1 MTITQTISPRA
12 EQLGPLPIRRL
23 LPAAERQMVGP
34 FIFMD
39 QGGPLTVP
47 YRPDAGVPEHP
58 HAGLS
63 TFTYLMAG
71 SGYHRDSAG
80 NEQIIETG
88 DIALMTAG
96 SGITHEER
104 PNQNDG
110 AATRD
115 VYFLQMWLA
124 LPDEKEE
131 MDPVFEHHPAASLPL
146 VALDGGQARI
156 LIGEAWGQSAPTTTF
171 VETIFADVKIEPG
184 GQLPIDSACAERA
197 VFLLEGDA
205 SIDGKVIKH
214 HHLNILQPANRPILA
229 SENGARAILLGG
241 ANFLSKRF
249 VAGSFVASSEAK
261 IRQWMRDYRA
271 GDFPSI
277 GS

>member
-1 MTITQTISPRA
+1 MTIIQTISPRA

-23 LPAAERQMVGP
+23 LPAPERQMVEP

-47 YRPDAGVPEHP
+47 YRADAGVPEHP

-104 PNQNDG
+104 PNRTDNSP
-110 AATRD
+110 TRD

-124 LPDEKEE
+124 LHDDRED
-131 MDPVFEHHPAASLPL
+131 MAPVFEHHPAAALPL
-146 VALDGGQARI
+146 IQLDGASARI
-156 LIGEAWGQSAPTTTF
+156 LIGQGWGKRAPTSVF
-171 VETIFADVKIEPG
+171 VETVFADLEIEPG
-184 GQLPIDSACAERA
+184 GELTVELDCEERA
-197 VFLLEGDA
+197 TFLLEGDVA
-205 SIDGKVIKH
+205 IEGAPVEL
-214 HHLNILQPANRPILA
+214 HHLNLLQAGEAPVL
-229 SENGARAILLGG
+229 SSKEGGRAILLGG
-241 ANFLSKRF
+241 ETFPSPRF
-249 VAGSFVASSEAK
+249 VAGSFVASSEQK
-261 IRQWMRDYRA
+261 IMKWMRDYRS
-271 GDFPSI
+271 GNFPSI
-277 GS
+277 SS